1 MRLSKP
7 TLAPNPSIVL
17 RLGCHDNCFGGA
29 RPQLVR
35 DMGARRGQTDTVL
48 DRASP
53 VPLYFQLAQNMET
66 AIRSGR
72 LSSGSHLDNELELA
86 RQLGVSR
93 PTVRRAIGLLA
104 NKGLVIRRHG
114 IGTLVVP
121 VRVRRPVRLSSLY
134 DDLKESGQAP
144 ATRLLAIETVPAPG
158 EVAIALQ
165 LNRGTR
171 VLHFERLRLATD
183 QPIALMVNFLPI
195 ALEELVSEDALK
207 TTGLYRLLRQGG
219 IHLRLAS
226 QSIGARSARP
236 REARLLKVPT
246 GAPLLTMQRISYDD
260 AGQPVEYGSHVY
272 PAERYSFEMSVVADS
287 RTCPSPP
294 PSCWPVS
301 PRSARPIPQPCGRRW
316 PNGGAGLSCKSLPPS

>member
-1 MRLSKP
+1 
-7 TLAPNPSIVL
+7 
-17 RLGCHDNCFGGA
+17 
-29 RPQLVR
+29 
-35 DMGARRGQTDTVL
+35 MGARRGRTEAVL
-48 DRASP
+48 DRPSP

-72 LSSGSHLDNELELA
+72 LSSGSHLENELELA

-158 EVAIALQ
+158 EVASALQ

-183 QPIALMVNFLPI
+183 QPIALMVNFLPL
-195 ALEELVSEDALK
+195 ALDELVTENALK
-207 TTGLYRLLRQGG
+207 TTGLYRLLRQGRL
-219 IHLRLAS
+219 HLRLDS
-226 QSIGARSARP
+226 QPGRARSARP

-260 AGQPVEYGSHVY
+260 AGKPVEYGSHVY

-287 RTCPSPP
+287 RT
-294 PSCWPVS
+294 
-301 PRSARPIPQPCGRRW
+301 
-316 PNGGAGLSCKSLPPS
+316 

>member
-1 MRLSKP
+1 
-7 TLAPNPSIVL
+7 
-17 RLGCHDNCFGGA
+17 
-29 RPQLVR
+29 
-35 DMGARRGQTDTVL
+35 L
-48 DRASP
+48 DKASP
-53 VPLYFQLAQNMET
+53 VPLYYQLAQNMEA

-104 NKGLVIRRHG
+104 NRGLVISRHG

-144 ATRLLAIETVPAPG
+144 TTRLLAFETVPAPA
-158 EVAIALQ
+158 EVASALQ
-165 LNRGTR
+165 LTTGTR

-183 QPIALMVNFLPI
+183 QPIALMVNFLPL
-195 ALEELVSEDALK
+195 ALDELVTEDQLK
-207 TTGLYRLLRQGG
+207 STGLYQLLRRGG

-226 QSIGARSARP
+226 QTIGARSARP
-236 REARLLKVPT
+236 REARLLKVPG

-287 RTCPSPP
+287 RT
-294 PSCWPVS
+294 
-301 PRSARPIPQPCGRRW
+301 
-316 PNGGAGLSCKSLPPS
+316 